1 MTKSEILKLVEK
13 VHGLDKC
20 KATALPDNSYFLEEN
35 TILCYPRKYGDS
47 RYPYYQGG
55 LVLFAHTSGYID
67 CVDGMFNVFRSADYN
82 EDASVAFFAGE
93 KQGEHFFPISV
104 TGAARQ
110 LFEDDTERYIVFTPV
125 CAYYIVETKQAVYAL
140 RSYVDRDRHLR
151 FSFGAVNTGERRSI
165 YLASFFEPMLRYMA
179 AEGYFD
185 RMTKYGEHF
194 DNGSYLMMSRN
205 KTFDCLAVKTL
216 VEGNVTEKHCT
227 TAKKTVLGR
236 KGGCLTNGLA
246 FARGCFDEEIP
257 KTNTTDIPVAS
268 DIIHFDLEEDGFA
281 CIHYE
286 MLVTD
291 NQNEARMFIGVG
303 ADAKINLA
311 GTDMGEEDEDLLARL
326 TEEKKVF
333 ARLHISFGDWY
344 QDSLHPNVVNSFL
357 KCVQRQI
364 SFCALGKNYAG
375 PMLGIRDVFQQLETA
390 LIWQKEESRAQI
402 VRVMNYILEDGR
414 APRQIS
420 FPTEEMPVPEMDLR
434 PFIDQG
440 FWIISTLHTY
450 LAYTDDFS
458 ILDEICGYY
467 KAEATYGPLAKSESK
482 DSLLCHLIKIAA
494 FLIGNLD
501 DKTHCIHALYGDW
514 NDALDGLGSTDEEGK
529 EFGDGVSVMATLQ
542 LYLALEQLCDILK
555 HTGEFPELIPYY
567 EETRE
572 RIAKG
577 FLAHA
582 VVESPAQGK
591 RIAHGWG
598 DKQAYYV
605 GSFCD
610 YDGKSR
616 TSLTANAFYAI
627 SNMVKRWPEFK
638 EDIVKNILSLD
649 SRYGLLTF
657 LPYFEGV
664 SPEVGRI
671 ADITPGTYEN
681 ACAYVHAGTFGVMA
695 LFLMGHAKEA
705 WEMLEKA
712 MVISHPNATRTTFV
726 MPNSYC
732 QSEEYFAD
740 GDSMGDWYTG
750 SGTVLIKEI
759 IRNGFGIQPGMDG
772 LTIAPSR
779 FMPCNKAEISL
790 EVKGALVILRY
801 ENRGEGKRRMY
812 LGGQELTLAYDA
824 IADVETAVISRE
836 QLGDCAVIMVTD

>member
-13 VHGLDKC
+13 VHKLDKC
-20 KATALPDNSYFLEEN
+20 RKTALPDHSYFLEED
-35 TILCYPRKYGDS
+35 TIVCYPRRYGDS
-47 RYPYYQGG
+47 RYPYYQDG
-55 LVLFAHTSGYID
+55 LVLFAHTSGYMD
-67 CVDGMFNVFRSADYN
+67 CVDGMFNIFPSSDYN
-82 EDASVAFFAGE
+82 EDASVAFFGGE
-93 KQGEHFFPISV
+93 KQGEHFVPVSV

-110 LFEDDTERYIVFTPV
+110 LFEEEIERYTVFTPV
-125 CAYYIVETKQAVYAL
+125 CGYYIAETKQGIYAL
-140 RSYVDRDRHLR
+140 RVYVDKGRHLR
-151 FSFGAVNTGERRSI
+151 FSFGAVNTGEKRNI
-165 YLASFFEPMLRYMA
+165 YLASFFEPMLRYKA
-179 AEGYFD
+179 SEGYFD
-185 RMTKYGEHF
+185 RMTKYGEHL

-205 KTFDCLAVKTL
+205 KTFDCLAVR
-216 VEGNVTEKHCT
+216 VHMEGNVTESHFT

-236 KGGCLTNGLA
+236 KGGCLTNALS
-246 FARGCFDEEIP
+246 FAKGCFEEQIP

-268 DIIHFDLEEDGFA
+268 DMVHFELEEGGFA

-291 NQNEARMFIGVG
+291 SLDTAKEFLG
-303 ADAKINLA
+303 ACTDAKVDFGYRN
-311 GTDMGEEDEDLLARL
+311 TKKEDEALLAHLAEGRKIFGRL
-326 TEEKKVF
+326 Q
-333 ARLHISFGDWY
+333 ISFEDWY
-344 QDSLHPNVVNSFL
+344 QDTLHPDVVNAFL

-390 LIWQKEESRAQI
+390 LIWQKDEVRAQI

-458 ILDEICGYY
+458 ILDEVCGYY
-467 KAEATYGPLAKSESK
+467 RAEETYGPLSKSEIR
-482 DSLLCHLIKIAA
+482 DSLLCHLIKIAE

-514 NDALDGLGSTDEEGK
+514 NDALDGLGGTDEGK

-542 LYLALEQLCDILK
+542 LYLALEQICDILG
-555 HTGEFPELIPYY
+555 HTEKYPELVLYY
-567 EETRE
+567 EAARE
-572 RIAKG
+572 RIARG
-577 FLAHA
+577 FLEQA
-582 VVESPAQGK
+582 VVENEKQEK

-616 TSLTANAFYAI
+616 ISLTANAFYAI
-627 SNMVKRWPEFK
+627 SGMVKRWPEFK

-657 LPYFEGV
+657 LPCFEGD

-695 LFLMGHAKEA
+695 LFLMGHSKEA
-705 WEMLEKA
+705 WEMLEKT

-732 QSEEYFAD
+732 ESEEYFAD

-759 IRNGFGIQPGMDG
+759 IRNGFGIQPELDG
-772 LTIAPSR
+772 LKIAPAR
-779 FMPCNKAEISL
+779 FMPCKKAEISL
-790 EVKGALVILRY
+790 EIKGSQVTLRY

-812 LGGQELTLAYDA
+812 LGEQELVLGYDD
-824 IADVETAVISRE
+824 IADVEIAVIDRE
-836 QLGDCAVIMVTD
+836 QLEDCAVITVMD